1 MKRLCWGRVFRGRV
15 LRSVFALGVTV
26 LAAAWTPV
34 RATASD
40 IRVRGILDLV
50 FDDKGEAAEVN
61 YLWGDNALDSYRLR
75 LFVESAVSERLDVFT
90 EALYNEDVGVLPFGA
105 YALFH
110 PSPGRD
116 MHVMAGLIP
125 WPIGTFAPR
134 ANSDKNPLV
143 GFPLQYQYH
152 TTLSAFKLVPSADAL
167 LADAGDGEE
176 GVSYAFGSQ
185 GMPIIYDQWWDFG
198 AVFLGSARPI
208 EYAAG
213 FVNGS
218 PSWPSPGRDSTPGKS
233 FLGRVGVA
241 PMPGLRFGVSGS
253 YGPYLV
259 EDAVKGSLPPGKD
272 ASDFNQVLG
281 MADFEWSAGHVELR
295 AEGYANTWE
304 TPTVGDLRAR
314 GGYGEL
320 KYTLPAGFY
329 VAGRYD
335 IMRFSDVKDSTGTER
350 SWDADVDRL
359 EVGAGYRIMRGVTA
373 KAVYQRNKIQPPD
386 PALEAEI
393 LEIYAGQLSVSF

>member
-1 MKRLCWGRVFRGRV
+1 MNWLDRNCLV
-15 LRSVFALGVTV
+15 RSLVALW
-26 LAAAWTPV
+26 LAALATAWTPTPASADV
-34 RATASD
+34 R
-40 IRVRGILDLV
+40 IRGILDLV
-50 FDDKGEAAEVN
+50 VDDKGEGAEVN
-61 YLWGDNALDSYRLR
+61 YLWHDSALDSYRLR
-75 LFVESAVSERLDVFT
+75 LFVESAVSDRLDVFT
-90 EALYNEDVGVLPFGA
+90 EALYNEDIGVLPFGA

-110 PSPGRD
+110 PSPGKD

-152 TTLSAFKLVPSADAL
+152 TTLSSFALVPSTDAL

-176 GVSYAFGSQ
+176 GVTYAFGSQ

-198 AVFLGSARPI
+198 AVFLGSARPF
-208 EYAAG
+208 EYSAG

-218 PSWPSPGRDSTPGKS
+218 PSWPSPGRDSSPGKS
-233 FLGRVGVA
+233 VLGRVGFA
-241 PMPGLRFGVSGS
+241 PMPGLRIGASGS

-272 ASDFNQVLG
+272 AGDFNQVLG
-281 MADFEWSAGHVELR
+281 MGDFEWSAGHAELR
-295 AEGYANTWE
+295 AEGYMNTWE
-304 TPTVGDLRAR
+304 TPTVGDLRVH

-335 IMRFSDVKDSTGTER
+335 IMRFSDVKDSTGTDR

-359 EVGAGYRIMRGVTA
+359 EVGAGYRLMKGVTA
-373 KAVYQRNKIQPPD
+373 KAIYQRNKIQPSD
-386 PALEAEI
+386 PTADAEI
-393 LEIYAGQLSVSF
+393 LELYAGQLSVSF